1 MEKMPMA
8 ETIPTPRRG
17 RPRSFDAQ
25 EVLQQVQDAFWKGGF
40 EGTSID
46 DLTGATG
53 LNRPSLYGAFGD
65 KHALYLQAL
74 RQYRES
80 TLDAGRQILEDAPT
94 LRTALEDI
102 YRAAIRIYMGDD
114 DGRGCFVSSTAPPE
128 AVHDTSVRRELSA
141 MNDGLDALFEA
152 RIARAQSEGEVCTAL
167 PPDEAARIASA
178 VLHSLSVRARAG
190 ASKRAL
196 HALAQSAVD
205 LLAKAPETGSE
216 SGSEPGNSTGG

>member
-1 MEKMPMA
+1 MA

-17 RPRSFDAQ
+17 RPRSFDAH
-25 EVLQQVQDAFWKGGF
+25 EVLEQVQDAFWKGGF

-94 LRTALEDI
+94 LRTALEDLF
-102 YRAAIRIYMGDD
+102 RAAIRLYTDD
-114 DGRGCFVSSTAPPE
+114 EEARGCFVASTAPPE
-128 AVHDTSVRRELSA
+128 AMRDTTVRRELA
-141 MNDGLDALFEA
+141 VTNDGLDEMFEA
-152 RIARAQSEGEVCTAL
+152 RIARAQAEGEACTGL

-205 LLAKAPETGSE
+205 LLAQAPETGRSE
-216 SGSEPGNSTGG
+216 GR

>member
-1 MEKMPMA
+1 MA
-8 ETIPTPRRG
+8 EKTSPSRRG
-17 RPRSFDAQ
+17 RPRSFDAH
-25 EVLQQVQDAFWKGGF
+25 EVLQQVQEAFWKGGF
-40 EGTSID
+40 EGTSIG

-74 RQYRES
+74 QQYREAMHA
-80 TLDAGRQILEDAPT
+80 AGRQILEDGPT
-94 LRTALEDI
+94 LRTALEDL
-102 YRAAIRIYMGDD
+102 YRAAIRIYTDD
-114 DGRGCFVSSTAPPE
+114 EEARGCFVSSTAPPE
-128 AVHDTSVRRELSA
+128 AVRDTSIRRELA
-141 MNDGLDALFEA
+141 ATNDELDGMFEA
-152 RIARAQSEGEVCTAL
+152 RIARAQSEGEACTGL

-205 LLAKAPETGSE
+205 LLAKAPESGSESLSE
-216 SGSEPGNSTGG
+216 SGSSEAG